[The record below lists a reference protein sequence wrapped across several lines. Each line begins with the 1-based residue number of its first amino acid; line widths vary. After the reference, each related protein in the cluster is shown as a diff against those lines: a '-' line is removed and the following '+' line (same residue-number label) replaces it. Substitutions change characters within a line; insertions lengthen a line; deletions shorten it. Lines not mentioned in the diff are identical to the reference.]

1 MQLQVCQAVGW
12 LFADWLNDRL
22 MDRSWTAHGPLMDCS
37 LLVAPTVVLD
47 SCSDGALTDCWL
59 CMKCRL
65 TVHCLFRIKN
75 GIEKTI
81 AELREDPNIGAEVR
95 NQEFKYHRRAF

>member
-1 MQLQVCQAVGW
+1 M
-12 LFADWLNDRL
+12 
-22 MDRSWTAHGPLMDCS
+22 
-37 LLVAPTVVLD
+37 VAPTVVLD

-95 NQEFKYHRRAF
+95 NQEFTDCTDGFESQFLLIVFLHGLIWRIVAYLAMRFLNSEKKK